1 MKVKHLLVNELYRF
15 GQFKRWRFSGIPL
28 YMYVHTVEKGHEVGN
43 SLLHL
48 ALFRDFYGSVYAVYN
63 HNTRVSIDVIIGG
76 KYFFEMVN
84 VNTMGVDNVF
94 CFLQLC
100 IIRLHTSEGH
110 AFTTIFPLNQSINIS
125 IIYDQSIG
133 IRKLNILLYV
143 FQAALIQEI
152 K

>member
-100 IIRLHTSEGH
+100 IIRLLDYTHQRDMLLQLY
-110 AFTTIFPLNQSINIS
+110 FPLINQLIYQLFTINQLGS
-125 IIYDQSIG
+125 E
-133 IRKLNILLYV
+133 N
-143 FQAALIQEI
+143 
-152 K
+152 

>member
-1 MKVKHLLVNELYRF
+1 MNELCRF

-63 HNTRVSIDVIIGG
+63 HNTRVSIDVIIGR

-100 IIRLHTSEGH
+100 IIRLLDYTHQRDMLLQLY
-110 AFTTIFPLNQSINIS
+110 FPLINQLIYQLFTINQLGS
-125 IIYDQSIG
+125 E
-133 IRKLNILLYV
+133 N
-143 FQAALIQEI
+143 
-152 K
+152 